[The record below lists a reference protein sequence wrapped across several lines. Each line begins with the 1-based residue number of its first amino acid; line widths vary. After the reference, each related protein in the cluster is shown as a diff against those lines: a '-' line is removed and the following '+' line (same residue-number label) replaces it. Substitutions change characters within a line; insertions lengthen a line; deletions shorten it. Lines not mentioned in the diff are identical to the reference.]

1 MGCLVVEA
9 CGGRLC
15 NLMAFTN
22 REKIEFHEYGRPFVQ
37 RLGKWA
43 RGKFFTPKR
52 QGGNALPK
60 IGFLGL
66 DTKTHFF

>member
-1 MGCLVVEA
+1 
-9 CGGRLC
+9 
-15 NLMAFTN
+15 MAFTN

-52 QGGNALPK
+52 QSGNALPK